1 MASSQSTVDY
11 LLEQIS
17 EAGTLRYQKM
27 FGEYAIYLNEK
38 VIGFVCDDELYI
50 KPTDAGRE
58 YIGEVEEAPPYPG
71 AKMYFYI
78 SGDLWENREWMT
90 ELVIKT
96 AQELPLPNPKKN
108 KTKPK

>member
-1 MASSQSTVDY
+1 MASTQSTVDY

-17 EAGTLRYQKM
+17 DAGILRYQKM

-38 VIGFVCDDELYI
+38 VVGFVCDDQLYI
-50 KPTDAGRE
+50 KPTAAGRE
-58 YIGEVEEAPPYPG
+58 FIDKVEEAPPYPG

-90 ELVIKT
+90 ELVLKT
-96 AQELPLPNPKKN
+96 AKELPLPKPKK
-108 KTKPK
+108 KRKK